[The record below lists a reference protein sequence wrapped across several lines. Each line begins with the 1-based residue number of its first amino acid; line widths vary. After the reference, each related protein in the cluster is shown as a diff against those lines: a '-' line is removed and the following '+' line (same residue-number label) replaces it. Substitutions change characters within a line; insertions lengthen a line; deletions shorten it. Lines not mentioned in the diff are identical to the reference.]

1 MLIVLKTTQSSG
13 RKIEVKSLLLDNA
26 VSFQGLLTLSDLGFL
41 DTLNTWGGQNL
52 PAGKRWS
59 LMASEA
65 TAEAK
70 KRKNIVSDIFLYL

>member
-1 MLIVLKTTQSSG
+1 MFLY
-13 RKIEVKSLLLDNA
+13 
-26 VSFQGLLTLSDLGFL
+26 LTLSPPEYFDM
-41 DTLNTWGGQNL
+41 LNHRGGQIL

-70 KRKNIVSDIFLYL
+70 KQKNIVPDIFLYL

>member
-1 MLIVLKTTQSSG
+1 MYFVYFNPVRAGLFGHASG
-13 RKIEVKSLLLDNA
+13 P
-26 VSFQGLLTLSDLGFL
+26 G
-41 DTLNTWGGQNL
+41 GGQNL

-70 KRKNIVSDIFLYL
+70 KRKNIVPDIFLYL

>member
-1 MLIVLKTTQSSG
+1 MVIIQFMV
-13 RKIEVKSLLLDNA
+13 LLLSPTIPCKPND
-26 VSFQGLLTLSDLGFL
+26 LLTLSDPGFL
-41 DTLNTWGGQNL
+41 DTLNTWGGQIL

-70 KRKNIVSDIFLYL
+70 KRKNIVPDIFLYL

>member
-1 MLIVLKTTQSSG
+1 MIYTTQ
-13 RKIEVKSLLLDNA
+13 LPT
-26 VSFQGLLTLSDLGFL
+26 VSAQLEPHSWLEPHPFETLTLSGPEDFDRPKGR
-41 DTLNTWGGQNL
+41 GGKNL

-70 KRKNIVSDIFLYL
+70 KRKNIVPDIFLYL